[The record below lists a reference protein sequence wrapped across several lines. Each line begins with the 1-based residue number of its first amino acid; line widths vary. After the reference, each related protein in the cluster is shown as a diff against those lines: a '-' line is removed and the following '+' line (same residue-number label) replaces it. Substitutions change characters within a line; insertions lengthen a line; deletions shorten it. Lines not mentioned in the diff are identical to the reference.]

1 MGHESAGEIVGL
13 GEGVEGWKIGKFFI
27 VFDNGSSLTFKLRK
41 LEIRGA
47 KDVPM
52 QEQAN
57 LRLLDCCL
65 VAMLPLCSAKRMLYA
80 TSYIVHANPRTLT
93 QPLTLVPA
101 F

>member
-1 MGHESAGEIVGL
+1 ML
-13 GEGVEGWKIGKFFI
+13 GRLLGSEKELRGGRLVSFFI
-27 VFDNGSSLTFKLRK
+27 VFDNGSSLTCKLRK